1 VVEMQKD
8 KAVSMCVRFQA
19 KPEFRDDLHKRL
31 LEMVVLSNREE
42 GCLFYNLHI
51 DQEDPNTFYFLEAWK
66 DQEAFD
72 FHASTDYVIAINA
85 DAIAM
90 TSSPSRVE
98 FMHKISPL

>member
-1 VVEMQKD
+1 
-8 KAVSMCVRFQA
+8 MCVRFQA
-19 KPEFRDDLHKRL
+19 KPEFRDDLLKRL
-31 LEMVVLSNREE
+31 LEMVELSNQEE

>member
-1 VVEMQKD
+1 
-8 KAVSMCVRFQA
+8 MCVRFQA

-31 LEMVVLSNREE
+31 LEMVELSNQEE
-42 GCLFYNLHI
+42 GCLFYNLHT

>member
-1 VVEMQKD
+1 MQIE

-19 KPEFRDDLHKRL
+19 KPEHRVELARRL
-31 LEMVVLSNREE
+31 LEMVELSNQEE

-66 DQEAFD
+66 DQAAFD
-72 FHASTDYVIAINA
+72 FHASTDYVKAINA

-98 FMHKISPL
+98 FMHKIAPL